1 MSSGQKTV
9 LGTGDLTPLH
19 SASGFETRNLQADRM
34 AYVSTHVF
42 DLVTQRRDRIQGDA
56 RTVAAFISAI
66 HVGYLHPGD
75 DACQTCSSGRRL
87 VLGVLA

>member
-19 SASGFETRNLQADRM
+19 SASGTETRNLQADRM
-34 AYVSTHVF
+34 AYFSAHVF
-42 DLVTQRRDRIQGDA
+42 NLVAQRRDRIQGDA
-56 RTVAAFISAI
+56 RAVAAFISAI

-75 DACQTCSSGRRL
+75 HACQTCGSGRGL